1 MKMKRNNYSF
11 ILGNMEFSLEQEVL
25 SDINVDGVVNVL
37 DIVLLINE
45 ILYSGGFTDT
55 QIAVSDLNDDG
66 ELNILDVVL
75 MVNLIL
81 AY

>member
-1 MKMKRNNYSF
+1 MTIVIGDCINVEIM
-11 ILGNMEFSLEQEVL
+11 SLL
-25 SDINVDGVVNVL
+25 PGDINSDGVVNVL

-81 AY
+81 AD